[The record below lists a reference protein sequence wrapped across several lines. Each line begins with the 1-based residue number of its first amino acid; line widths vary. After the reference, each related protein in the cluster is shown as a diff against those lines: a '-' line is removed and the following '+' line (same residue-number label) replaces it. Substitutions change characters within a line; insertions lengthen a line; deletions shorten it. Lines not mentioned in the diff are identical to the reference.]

1 MATPDRKNLCL
12 QSVLLRQLT
21 KTVDS
26 GFIRRA
32 LPAEVQSEKLF
43 HRTGIKRLF
52 LGLCVGKVLFQICKK
67 HSLSVHKI
75 GLTERPGPSCL
86 GQQGAT
92 ISMRTRQGITVLM
105 VRKKRWRSVAFRC
118 QSKPLQKAKVLWPK
132 CCPNISPRIGSILPK
147 GSGKEWFPET
157 VSSEKDRSVWSQVV

>member
-52 LGLCVGKVLFQICKK
+52 LGLCVGKVL
-67 HSLSVHKI
+67 
-75 GLTERPGPSCL
+75 PD
-86 GQQGAT
+86 
-92 ISMRTRQGITVLM
+92 
-105 VRKKRWRSVAFRC
+105 
-118 QSKPLQKAKVLWPK
+118 LQKAQFERPQNRFNGAAWAFLLGPTRCHYFHEDSPGHHRVDGSQEKMAVGRFPLPVKAAPKSEGPLAEVLPEYF
-132 CCPNISPRIGSILPK
+132 SPHRLYPSEGFWE
-147 GSGKEWFPET
+147 GM
-157 VSSEKDRSVWSQVV
+157 VS